1 MVNIINKAVERAQSS
16 NKTKKNESTTPSTPP
31 DVSKDDWGMSA
42 GDALKACIIE
52 SYK

>member
-16 NKTKKNESTTPSTPP
+16 SKTKKNESTAPAHQPE
-31 DVSKDDWGMSA
+31 VSKDEWGMSA